1 AAPRPIAERYALF
14 VGKLAKNKGVH
25 ALVEVASK
33 ARLEMPLVVIGDG
46 PERASVEQAAA
57 SAGRDVR
64 IQGWRDR
71 REVFQWLRHAELL
84 MFPSVWPEPLSRV
97 LIEASA
103 LSVPMAAMNTGGTAD
118 IIVDEA
124 TGLLSTS
131 VSGLAEH
138 VARLAS
144 DASLRARLGS
154 AAANRAAANFDIPVV
169 IDRMEA
175 LYQELL
181 AAPDRKHNAIA

>member
-1 AAPRPIAERYALF
+1 
-14 VGKLAKNKGVH
+14 
-25 ALVEVASK
+25 
-33 ARLEMPLVVIGDG
+33 
-46 PERASVEQAAA
+46 
-57 SAGRDVR
+57 
-64 IQGWRDR
+64 
-71 REVFQWLRHAELL
+71 

-103 LSVPMAAMNTGGTAD
+103 LSVPIAAMNTGGTAD

-124 TGLLSTS
+124 NRSAVDLGFED
-131 VSGLAEH
+131 LAED

>member
-1 AAPRPIAERYALF
+1 LF
-14 VGKLAKNKGVH
+14 VGKLARNKGVH
-25 ALVEVASK
+25 ALAEVAAK

-46 PERASVEQAAA
+46 LERASIEQAAA
-57 SAGRDVR
+57 AVGRDVR
-64 IQGWRDR
+64 MQGWRDR
-71 REVFQWLRHAELL
+71 REVFHWLRHAELL

-103 LSVPMAAMNTGGTAD
+103 LSVPIAATNTGGTAD
-118 IIVDEA
+118 IIVDEE

-131 VSGLAEH
+131 VSELADD

-144 DASLRARLGS
+144 DAPLRARLGS
-154 AAANRAAANFDIPVV
+154 AAANRTAANFDIPVV
-169 IDRMEA
+169 LDRMEA